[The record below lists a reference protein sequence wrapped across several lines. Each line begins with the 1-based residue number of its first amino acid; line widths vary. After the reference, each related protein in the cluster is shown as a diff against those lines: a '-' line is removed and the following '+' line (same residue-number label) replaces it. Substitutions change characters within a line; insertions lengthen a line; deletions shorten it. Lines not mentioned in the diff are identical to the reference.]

1 MEITE
6 KFDVRFTQLL
16 TELQKQNEQKNQA
29 QETLEKRAAQL
40 SRERELFEEKVKW
53 ERDRS
58 SAGICSFVS
67 VKTLFYLC
75 NSLCN
80 I

>member
-53 ERDRS
+53 ERDHLQ
-58 SAGICSFVS
+58 VS
-67 VKTLFYLC
+67 VLLFL
-75 NSLCN
+75 
-80 I
+80 